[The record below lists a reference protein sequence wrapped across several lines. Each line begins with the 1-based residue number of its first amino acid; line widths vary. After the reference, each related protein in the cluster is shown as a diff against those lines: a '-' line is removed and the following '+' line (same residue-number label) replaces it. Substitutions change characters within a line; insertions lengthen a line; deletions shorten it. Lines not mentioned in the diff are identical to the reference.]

1 MHFTCHENY
10 YFIPDVR
17 YDKGFYNE
25 EAKKYANSNVIASS
39 AMSAQVHVLCI

>member
-25 EAKKYANSNVIASS
+25 EANSNVIASS
-39 AMSAQVHVLCI
+39 AMSPQVHVLCI